1 MKARFFANYL
11 KRFNARQRLFISVFA
26 GLLLFFL
33 LPTWIFWETRLIAAW
48 DGGILCFLFFAW
60 FTMANTSAA
69 DTEKSTTQYDQSG
82 IIILIFAATAA
93 IVSILVIAFMLRHTK
108 GIPLTHLSAH
118 LLLSV
123 MAIVGAWL
131 MMHTLFAFHYA
142 HRFYRD
148 HREKPGESH
157 YHTLIFPSQKPPDY
171 LDFIYFS
178 FIIGMTSQVSDI
190 QIAGRS
196 MRRLA
201 LVHGGLSFGFNMV
214 ILALSINIIAGIMS
228 P

>member
-1 MKARFFANYL
+1 MKPRFIANAI
-11 KRFNARQRLFISVFA
+11 KGFNAGQRLAISVLA

-33 LPTWIFWETRLIAAW
+33 LPVGIFWETRLIAAW
-48 DGGILCFLFFAW
+48 DCAILCFLFFALT
-60 FTMANTSAA
+60 TMANTSAA
-69 DTEKSTTQYDQSG
+69 DTEQSTTRYDQSG
-82 IIILIFAATAA
+82 LIILILAAVAA
-93 IVSILVIAFMLRHTK
+93 MVSILVIAFMLRHTK
-108 GIPLTHLSAH
+108 GIPLTHMSVH

-123 MAIVGAWL
+123 GAIVGSWL

-142 HRFYRD
+142 HRFYRNHHD
-148 HREKPGESH
+148 KPEGNHHRS
-157 YHTLIFPSQKPPDY
+157 LIFPSNKPPDY
-171 LDFIYFS
+171 LDFVYFS

-190 QIAGRS
+190 QIAGRA

-201 LVHGGLSFGFNMV
+201 LVHGGLSFAFNMV